1 MVNAEQASLLDV
13 VDRIYGSIERPQL
26 WPETIYAIGDFLGA
40 RPHFLR
46 LDTQRVSSTQNSATL
61 EAGCQPTFFLSRADL
76 KTLDEY
82 EREFGDLII
91 RFLKIIFLSILW
103 SPNDFHARESIGLI
117 ITQRYVQAFESPN
130 ATSTSTAGSARH
142 DLITALWEDGHAF
155 SRDNLRSMQLLAPHL
170 DRAVRLQMRLSSADL
185 HAETVSGAL
194 DALTLGVVLLDGS
207 GRPLWLNKRA
217 REITSHSNALRL
229 CSAGL
234 VGHRRSDTQSLQ
246 ELIRRA
252 LSDGS
257 QDLLAISRGVESKPL
272 LVIGIPLKPPGATVV
287 SGQACGVVFISD
299 PDRTDRLTVKSLQR
313 AFDLTYREAQT
324 ALAIA
329 NGHGLKA
336 AARSMGVA
344 VTTARSQLQ
353 QAFAKTGTSHQ
364 AELTA
369 LIHKT
374 LTHLRYDPQVQSKRS
389 D

>member
-1 MVNAEQASLLDV
+1 MAKSTKALLTG
-13 VDRIYGSIERPQL
+13 RIQMCKTNPSI
-26 WPETIYAIGDFLGA
+26 A
-40 RPHFLR
+40 H
-46 LDTQRVSSTQNSATL
+46 
-61 EAGCQPTFFLSRADL
+61 
-76 KTLDEY
+76 
-82 EREFGDLII
+82 
-91 RFLKIIFLSILW
+91 
-103 SPNDFHARESIGLI
+103 IGL
-117 ITQRYVQAFESPN
+117 
-130 ATSTSTAGSARH
+130 ATHGR
-142 DLITALWEDGHAF
+142 
-155 SRDNLRSMQLLAPHL
+155 
-170 DRAVRLQMRLSSADL
+170 
-185 HAETVSGAL
+185 AL

-299 PDRTDRLTVKSLQR
+299 PDRTDRPTVKSLQR